1 MTLICIK
8 TCSETSLNILM
19 YYDITDIQVEYP
31 VNDNVWWPFLSTW
44 KQTSG
49 LKYLPCTI
57 SKQTDNRRN
66 NKRLTI
72 TWGGGS
78 GVDPFLSPFLLLAG
92 DGGGAGLGVV
102 GGGT

>member
-1 MTLICIK
+1 MQ
-8 TCSETSLNILM
+8 SLKVKVAFVKQL
-19 YYDITDIQVEYP
+19 P
-31 VNDNVWWPFLSTW
+31 VMVVL
-44 KQTSG
+44 
-49 LKYLPCTI
+49 
-57 SKQTDNRRN
+57 N

-72 TWGGGS
+72 TWGGGG